1 MKSAQWVTGITGAV
15 LVFAAATAHADLAN
29 SDVTFNDA
37 NADNFFAG
45 APSGSQS
52 GTATQKYANDNTLF
66 GYNDWSFAV
75 KDDAG
80 GFSES
85 ETVSGF
91 TFSLTAGTGN
101 GQGSSLGTWGLNV
114 QDANSSDSFTIPF
127 EMDFAVY
134 LKGGNNGAFYFFDN
148 TTINASNAGTFQ
160 INFQNGGGNP
170 PNLSHITLLV
180 RDMHNVENGGGGSSE
195 VPEPASMLLFGA
207 GLLGLGLSRR
217 RSKLA

>member
-1 MKSAQWVTGITGAV
+1 MKSAQWVTGIAGAM
-15 LVFAAATAHADLAN
+15 LVFATITAHAGLDN
-29 SDVTFNDA
+29 SDVTFNGADA
-37 NADNFFAG
+37 NSFVAG
-45 APSGSQS
+45 VPSNQNGN
-52 GTATQKYANDNTLF
+52 TTQNYANTNNLF

-80 GFSES
+80 GSSES
-85 ETVSGF
+85 KTVNGF

-101 GQGSSLGTWGLNV
+101 GQGDTLGTWGLNV
-114 QDANSSDSFTIPF
+114 QDADNSDSFTIPF

-134 LKGGNNGAFYFFDN
+134 LFGGNDGAFYFFDN
-148 TTINASNAGTFQ
+148 KTINESNAGTFQ
-160 INFQNGGGNP
+160 INFLNNGDNP
-170 PNLSHITLLV
+170 PKLSHITLLV